1 MKSDYS
7 RYVNNEVATNRRKF
21 DVISLSQAEVWAIAK
36 AWHSRHGERGNT
48 QVPAETFALCQ
59 GIRNGSE
66 MRAFSWALRRRVIGT
81 DISPTVLQVP
91 DGILCDFHECPRLW
105 SDRVCFLYSN
115 AWDHSYDLDL
125 LLEHWRGL
133 MCNGGMIFLQYTPN
147 SGSDAAIDL
156 TGLVAKVSSRF
167 RDVQEVEITNPPQL
181 VAICWWMF
189 RRLRLCMQPFP
200 PLPGPWP
207 GPKTMLIWGVK

>member
-1 MKSDYS
+1 MTSDYAQ
-7 RYVNNEVATNRRKF
+7 YVENEVATNRRKF
-21 DVISLSQAEVWAIAK
+21 TVISFSQAEVSLIAK
-36 AWHSRHGERGNT
+36 TWRSRRVDGENT
-48 QVPAETFALCQ
+48 RVPEETFALCQ

-66 MRAFSWALRRRVIGT
+66 LRAFSWVLGRRVIGT

-125 LLEHWRGL
+125 LLERWRGL
-133 MCNGGMIFLQYTPN
+133 MCDGGMIFLQHTPN
-147 SGSDAAIDL
+147 SGSDSGVDL
-156 TGLVAKVSSRF
+156 PSLVAKVSSQF
-167 RDVQEVEITNPPQL
+167 RDVQAIEIRNPPKLISIWWL
-181 VAICWWMF
+181 VC
-189 RRLRLCMQPFP
+189 RRLRCFIRPFP

-207 GPKTMLIWGVK
+207 GTKTMLIYGVK